1 MKKGSELKK
10 FEGIRSEK
18 VAVEGRTT
26 TREDSPKRAPYLA
39 QLAPWRRTEAAL
51 TFQKLGPFDD
61 RVGEPLNAVVPCQ
74 QLARVTLVLWAR
86 TALFEVRSS
95 AFSTLSIVS

>member
-61 RVGEPLNAVVPCQ
+61 RVGEHTIERRGSMPATRPSYSGSLGANC
-74 QLARVTLVLWAR
+74 L
-86 TALFEVRSS
+86 
-95 AFSTLSIVS
+95 I